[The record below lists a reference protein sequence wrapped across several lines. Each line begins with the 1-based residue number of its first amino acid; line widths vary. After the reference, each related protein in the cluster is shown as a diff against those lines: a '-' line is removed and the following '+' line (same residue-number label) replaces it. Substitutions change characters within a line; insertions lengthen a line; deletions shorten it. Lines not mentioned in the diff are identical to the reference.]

1 MANFKLMAMTGGDW
15 RTACVHSMAVF
26 FGISSWIAL
35 NGVWVEVPLLITT
48 LPESWR
54 LASFIV
60 LITQLANVGPL
71 VYSLLKRLVA
81 DKVSHQQLTPRVSIG
96 KLPPLLRS

>member
-1 MANFKLMAMTGGDW
+1 MEW
-15 RTACVHSMAVF
+15 RMSCVHSMAVL

-60 LITQLANVGPL
+60 LITQLANLGPL
-71 VYSLLKRLVA
+71 VYSLMKRLFA
-81 DKVSHQQLTPRVSIG
+81 DKVTAA
-96 KLPPLLRS
+96 